1 MCQLL
6 SYLIPSHPISSC
18 FMLSYRFVSLLII
31 SYLILSCPI
40 MLSHPIFS
48 HLILPFCIVSRRIR
62 FFLIMWSHLI
72 PPHPISLYLILF
84 ILSILSILSYL
95 SYPSYLSLYLSRS
108 LSLYL
113 SIYLSICPVLS
124 CLSVLSICPLCVRQS
139 VPPLDGWL
147 AVCLSV
153 RLFLCYT
160 DTYII
165 SRQYICSI
173 YIYIRKKQRL
183 LARMD
188 LDVTP
193 NPATYNESLVY
204 QIQRFNLPSPT
215 VTIL

>member
-1 MCQLL
+1 MYQLL

-18 FMLSYRFVSLLII
+18 FMLSYPFVSLLII

-62 FFLIMWSHLI
+62 FFSYVIPSH
-72 PPHPISLYLILF
+72 PASSYLTVSYPV
-84 ILSILSILSYL
+84 LSILSILSYL
-95 SYPSYLSLYLSRS
+95 IYLIHLVYLSTS
-108 LSLYL
+108 LALYL

-165 SRQYICSI
+165 SMQYICSI
-173 YIYIRKKQRL
+173 YIYI
-183 LARMD
+183 
-188 LDVTP
+188 
-193 NPATYNESLVY
+193 
-204 QIQRFNLPSPT
+204 
-215 VTIL
+215 